1 LEALLK
7 SRNFGLPVSFYR
19 PNYGGIEMSLTYPN
33 ETETLHDDAV
43 YTPVYARG
51 KTRGKKKGVKTW
63 MILAP
68 VGGVVLMG
76 GAAMMLLDPSNEAA
90 PLVEAET
97 PVVSAMAPIAPE
109 PSLLDSAAPAPA
121 TAASAPAPV
130 AVTPVTPVGREA
142 APVRR
147 TQAAPDRRVAEPVAA
162 PVAEVETAAPSGPQP
177 YAGTSALNTTASPVQ
192 ATPVTTPAPAITVQ
206 PLN

>member
-1 LEALLK
+1 
-7 SRNFGLPVSFYR
+7 
-19 PNYGGIEMSLTYPN
+19 MSLTYPN
-33 ETETLHDDAV
+33 ETDTLHDDAV

-51 KTRGKKKGVKTW
+51 KTRGKKKGIKTW

-68 VGGVVLMG
+68 VGGVVLLG
-76 GAAMMLLDPSNEAA
+76 GAAMMLLYPSNETA

-109 PSLLDSAAPAPA
+109 PSLLDSAAPVTTASVPAPVTVA
-121 TAASAPAPV
+121 PVTSAPA
-130 AVTPVTPVGREA
+130 AREV

-147 TQAAPDRRVAEPVAA
+147 AQPAPARRVAEPVAA
-162 PVAEVETAAPSGPQP
+162 PVVETEEPVVPTGLQP
-177 YAGTSALNTTASPVQ
+177 YVGTRTLNTASSPAVTAP
-192 ATPVTTPAPAITVQ
+192 APATTPAPAITVQ

>member
-1 LEALLK
+1 
-7 SRNFGLPVSFYR
+7 
-19 PNYGGIEMSLTYPN
+19 MSLTYPN
-33 ETETLHDDAV
+33 ETDTLHDDAV

-51 KTRGKKKGVKTW
+51 KARSKKKGIKTW

-68 VGGVVLMG
+68 VGSVVLLG
-76 GAAMMLLDPSNEAA
+76 SAAMMLLYASNETA

-109 PSLLDSAAPAPA
+109 PSLLDSAAPV
-121 TAASAPAPV
+121 TTASAPAPV
-130 AVTPVTPVGREA
+130 TAAPVASAPVAREA

-147 TQAAPDRRVAEPVAA
+147 AQPAASRRVAEPVAA
-162 PVAEVETAAPSGPQP
+162 PVVEAAEPVVPTGPQP
-177 YAGTSALNTTASPVQ
+177 YAGTRTLNTASSPAV
-192 ATPVTTPAPAITVQ
+192 ATSAPAATPAPAITVQ